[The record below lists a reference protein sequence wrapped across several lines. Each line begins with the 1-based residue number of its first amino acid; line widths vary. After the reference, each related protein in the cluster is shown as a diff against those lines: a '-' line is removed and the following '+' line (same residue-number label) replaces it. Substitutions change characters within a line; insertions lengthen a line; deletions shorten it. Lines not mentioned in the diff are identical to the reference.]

1 MDWQWSSVCDAHT
14 HPHDDRDNI
23 SRLGEHVKTGRLSV
37 MGTRMDDLDIVAKL
51 ADDFKE
57 KVIPFFGALP

>member
-14 HPHDDRDNI
+14 HLHDDKKNI
-23 SRLGEHVKTGRLSV
+23 DRLGEQVKTGRLGV
-37 MGTRMDDLDIVAKL
+37 MGTQMDDLDIVAKL